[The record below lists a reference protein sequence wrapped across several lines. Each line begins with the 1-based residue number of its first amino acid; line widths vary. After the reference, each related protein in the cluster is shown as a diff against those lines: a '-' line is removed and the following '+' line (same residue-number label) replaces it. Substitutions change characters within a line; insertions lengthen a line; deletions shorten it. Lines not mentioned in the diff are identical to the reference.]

1 MSKPESHD
9 RTYRRYILWFIYAC
23 IVYSIIGFSWGAIVG
38 MIPDLRDFIN
48 NRPHAHLIML
58 GHGHINLL
66 GWVEMA
72 IFASLYY
79 VFPRVVDRPIYSLRL
94 VKIHFWTHNIGLLG
108 MVASFVAAGTVGGLA
123 GMDMTAD
130 EVSSTVR
137 PFMISVGMFG
147 LLVLTANGIWAYNLF
162 RTGRG
167 WGNEHG

>member
-130 EVSSTVR
+130 EVNSTVR

>member
-1 MSKPESHD
+1 
-9 RTYRRYILWFIYAC
+9 
-23 IVYSIIGFSWGAIVG
+23 
-38 MIPDLRDFIN
+38 
-48 NRPHAHLIML
+48 
-58 GHGHINLL
+58 
-66 GWVEMA
+66 
-72 IFASLYY
+72 
-79 VFPRVVDRPIYSLRL
+79 RVVDRPIYSLRL